1 LPDSILETAFKID
14 DPLTLFC
21 IFQERAAKMQ
31 SAPKGALAQKL
42 EAQKR
47 QTQNE
52 TLSAASEQNRGFR
65 QADEAAQTRVWK

>member
-1 LPDSILETAFKID
+1 
-14 DPLTLFC
+14 
-21 IFQERAAKMQ
+21 MQ

-65 QADEAAQTRVWK
+65 QADEAAQTRAWK